1 MCDEDNGEIMSSR
14 ERATS
19 GRPGE
24 VAEGALQEFGSSVVT
39 TKKRE
44 LRVYSATHGVYCI
57 GIRILSNINTQ
68 TTFRAETPLS

>member
-44 LRVYSATHGVYCI
+44 LRAYSATQGVYCI
-57 GIRILSNINTQ
+57 GMCILSNVNTQ
-68 TTFRAETPLS
+68 TTYWTKTPLS

>member
-24 VAEGALQEFGSSVVT
+24 VAEGALQEFGSSVAT
-39 TKKRE
+39 TKRRE
-44 LRVYSATHGVYCI
+44 LRAYSAAQSVHYI
-57 GIRILSNINTQ
+57 GTGILSNPNTQ
-68 TTFRAETPLS
+68 TSYQT

>member
-14 ERATS
+14 ESATS

-39 TKKRE
+39 TKRRE
-44 LRVYSATHGVYCI
+44 LRAYSTAQAYV
-57 GIRILSNINTQ
+57 
-68 TTFRAETPLS
+68 F

>member
-39 TKKRE
+39 TKRRE
-44 LRVYSATHGVYCI
+44 LRVYSAAAQRVLHRHMY
-57 GIRILSNINTQ
+57 SEQ
-68 TTFRAETPLS
+68 H

>member
-39 TKKRE
+39 TKRRE
-44 LRVYSATHGVYCI
+44 LRVYSAAQSVYSI
-57 GIRILSNINTQ
+57 GICILSNINTQ
-68 TTFRAETPLS
+68 TTYQTKTPLS

>member
-24 VAEGALQEFGSSVVT
+24 VAEGALQEFGSSVST
-39 TKKRE
+39 TKRRK
-44 LRVYSATHGVYCI
+44 LRAYQQHRVYCI
-57 GIRILSNINTQ
+57 GTCILSNTDTQ
-68 TTFRAETPLS
+68 TMYQP

>member
-39 TKKRE
+39 AKRRE
-44 LRVYSATHGVYCI
+44 LRVCAARQSTYFIHI
-57 GIRILSNINTQ
+57 HIFSNINTR
-68 TTFRAETPLS
+68 TTHAN